1 MTIRVHASRHS
12 GADIDLTVSGYCEGG
27 QEVTAV
33 ILAPKDYDECV
44 TVRVM
49 NVFRAIQN
57 GLVAWLEW
65 EGTDDVIMPL
75 EGYGN
80 TDLVKFNGLVN
91 PRSEGWTGGLRL
103 RVLSKL
109 TAETGH
115 FTISLELSKM
125 RT

>member
-1 MTIRVHASRHS
+1 MTIRVHVSRQS
-12 GADIDLTVSGYCEGG
+12 GSDIDLTISGYCDGG
-27 QEVTAV
+27 AEVAAV
-33 ILAPKDYDECV
+33 IFDPANFDECI
-44 TVRVM
+44 TARVM

-65 EGTDDVIMPL
+65 EGTDDIVMPL

-80 TDLVKFNGLVN
+80 TDLNKFNGLVH
-91 PRSEGWTGGLRL
+91 PRSEGWTGGIRL
-103 RVLSKL
+103 RVRSKL
-109 TAETGH
+109 DETAH